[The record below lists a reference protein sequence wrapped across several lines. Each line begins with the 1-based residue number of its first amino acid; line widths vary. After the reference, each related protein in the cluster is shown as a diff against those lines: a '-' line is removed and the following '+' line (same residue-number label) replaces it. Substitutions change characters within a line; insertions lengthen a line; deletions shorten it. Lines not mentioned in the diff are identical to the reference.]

1 MLGDC
6 QFRGVMNLKCCAM
19 QELKSSTIDSK
30 SIVGGGGEKDN
41 DFMPDLQKTSPGK
54 LAAVA
59 TTQESALY
67 STRKIWA
74 ATT

>member
-1 MLGDC
+1 
-6 QFRGVMNLKCCAM
+6 MNLKCCAM

-30 SIVGGGGEKDN
+30 SIVGGGGDN

-54 LAAVA
+54 LVAVA

-67 STRKIWA
+67 STRNFLA

>member
-1 MLGDC
+1 M
-6 QFRGVMNLKCCAM
+6 
-19 QELKSSTIDSK
+19 
-30 SIVGGGGEKDN
+30 GGGGEKDN
-41 DFMPDLQKTSPGK
+41 DFMPDLQKTSLGK

>member
-1 MLGDC
+1 
-6 QFRGVMNLKCCAM
+6 MNLKCCAM

-41 DFMPDLQKTSPGK
+41 DFMPDLQKTSPG
-54 LAAVA
+54 
-59 TTQESALY
+59 SALY
-67 STRKIWA
+67 STRKFLA

>member
-1 MLGDC
+1 
-6 QFRGVMNLKCCAM
+6 MNLKCYAM

-30 SIVGGGGEKDN
+30 SIMGGGEKDN

-67 STRKIWA
+67 STRKILA

>member
-1 MLGDC
+1 MDLTATK
-6 QFRGVMNLKCCAM
+6 VMTANHFNEH
-19 QELKSSTIDSK
+19 ELKSSTIDSK

-67 STRKIWA
+67 STRIFLA
-74 ATT
+74 STT